1 MDLKF
6 EQISKIRLKK
16 PLIEAITNYV
26 TINDCAN
33 AIIALGASPAMCE
46 SAYEVYDFSL
56 ISNAVYI
63 NIGTLTKEQEYAMIQ
78 AIKAANDNNLPIVL
92 DPVGCGAIPRRKSLI
107 NKMRKFGNIAV
118 VRGNLG
124 EIKALTGK
132 DGKVRGVDCI
142 DNGSDGINV
151 CETLA
156 NEWNCIVA
164 ASGKKDIITDGE
176 RTVLINNGT
185 KMLTKITGT
194 GCILGAIT
202 AAFCGAETNYFSATI
217 ASHLTMSIAGEIAA
231 NKEKGNLPGSF
242 KVNLFDQFYILND
255 ETIKHNANMTIT
267 KS

>member
-1 MDLKF
+1 MEFKF
-6 EQISKIRLKK
+6 DQISKLRAKT
-16 PLIEAITNYV
+16 PLIEAVTNYV

-46 SAYEVYDFSL
+46 SADEAYDFSL

-63 NIGTLTKEQEYAMIQ
+63 NIGTLTKEQEHAMLQ
-78 AIKAANDNNLPIVL
+78 AIKAADDSNLPVVL
-92 DPVGCGAIPRRKSLI
+92 DPVGCAAIPRRIGLI
-107 NKMRKFGNIAV
+107 NKLRKFGNIAV

-132 DGKVRGVDCI
+132 GGKVRGVDSI
-142 DNGSDGINV
+142 DDGSDGIKV
-151 CETLA
+151 CKTLA

-164 ASGKKDIITDGE
+164 ASGRTDIITNGE
-176 RTVLINNGT
+176 KTVLIDNGT
-185 KMLTKITGT
+185 KMLTKITGA
-194 GCILGAIT
+194 GCILGALT
-202 AAFCGAETNYFSATI
+202 AAFCGAETNYFSATV

-255 ETIKHNANMTIT
+255 ETIKYNANI
-267 KS
+267 KID